1 MPPIAST
8 RTGAGETAVP
18 MDVTPVVAATPVT
31 PVATGT
37 TDNAMLGIDIRT
49 AKATWT
55 FAVVALGLFA
65 VYSVRRTLFILLLS
79 IFFAYMIYPAV
90 ARLARFAPKRLSHTA
105 ATAIVFASLVVLI
118 GILATA
124 IIPPIADQASNLA
137 QKLPALVSEPKVL
150 DRIPLPDWMLP
161 YRARM
166 VEFVQT
172 HVASGTALALPAATK
187 IGQAALGFVGNLVFL
202 ILIPIL
208 AFLLI
213 KDASQIRGSF
223 LSFIAAGGHR
233 SMWRYI
239 VDDLDVLLGR
249 YIRALLILSAVTLV
263 VYSLVFA
270 VADVPYS
277 LLLAALAGVL
287 EFIPVVGPAV
297 AAVTI
302 LLVSGASGYEHL
314 LLLVGFLAVYRLLQ
328 DYVLNPYLMSG
339 GVAVPPLLVLF
350 GLLAGEELGGI
361 VGIFLSVPTLAAAK
375 IVASHVWRELFP
387 KRRLDTASR

>member
-1 MPPIAST
+1 MPPVTSSQ
-8 RTGAGETAVP
+8 TGPGGPA
-18 MDVTPVVAATPVT
+18 DVLYGAPVSAATPVT
-31 PVATGT
+31 PVTAE
-37 TDNAMLGIDIRT
+37 NAMLGIDIRT

-55 FAVVALGLFA
+55 FTVVALGLFA
-65 VYSVRRTLFILLLS
+65 VYSVRRTLFVFLLS

-90 ARLARFAPKRLSHTA
+90 ARLARLAPKRLSHTA
-105 ATAIVFASLVVLI
+105 STAVVFASLVVLI
-118 GILATA
+118 GALASM

-137 QKLPALVSEPKVL
+137 QKLPALLSDPKVL
-150 DRIPLPDWMLP
+150 DRVPLPERMLP

-187 IGQAALGFVGNLVFL
+187 IGQAALGIVGKLVFL

-223 LSFIAAGGHR
+223 LSFVAAGGHR
-233 SMWRYI
+233 SMWRNI
-239 VDDLDVLLGR
+239 VADLDVLLGR

-263 VYSLVFA
+263 SFSIVFV
-270 VADVPYS
+270 VAQVPYG
-277 LLLAALAGVL
+277 LLLAALAGVF

-297 AAVTI
+297 AALII

-314 LLLVGFLAVYRLLQ
+314 LLLVGFLGVYRLLQ

-375 IVASHVWRELFP
+375 IVASHVWREVFA
-387 KRRLDTASR
+387 KRRLDTASG